1 MNFFVVI
8 TAKFHGTC
16 KTFTCLV
23 SSTFVFRLRI
33 YFKITFHKIYQI
45 TCTLILMLHFK
56 RIAIVKS
63 LRKYNSM
70 LFYRQQRKLKKKLIT
85 FLIIKHLLD
94 SSAILFKIECVS
106 NSTVSLIKLF
116 VVPFNT

>member
-1 MNFFVVI
+1 MGLRVAQNYYFFIKFFVVI
-8 TAKFHGTC
+8 IVTAKFHGTC

-63 LRKYNSM
+63 LRKINSM
-70 LFYRQQRKLKKKLIT
+70 LFYRQQRKLKKNNVNNI
-85 FLIIKHLLD
+85 FNN
-94 SSAILFKIECVS
+94 KIFIRFFS
-106 NSTVSLIKLF
+106 YTI
-116 VVPFNT
+116 